1 MTPASELWE
10 EVWGVVERG
19 RLHEL
24 DLLFDANAEFGTP
37 VASGRGVEYIR
48 QVFCRHR
55 HMYPDLQHVAR
66 FVVES
71 ADRQALA
78 AEVMFTG
85 THSMPLR
92 GPGGHEIPAT
102 GRRLRWLAV
111 DTVRAHNGLITQW
124 HAVFD
129 RLGLLE
135 QLQPSRG
142 L

>member
-1 MTPASELWE
+1 MTPARDLWR
-10 EVWGVVERG
+10 EVWIAVECG
-19 RLHEL
+19 RLCEL

-37 VASGRGVEYIR
+37 VASGHGVEYIR
-48 QVFCRHR
+48 QVFDRHR
-55 HMYPDLQHVAR
+55 RMYPDLQHVAQS
-66 FVVES
+66 VVES
-71 ADRQALA
+71 ADKQALA

-92 GPGGHEIPAT
+92 GPDGREIAAS

-111 DTVRAHNGLITQW
+111 DCVRAHNGLITQW

-135 QLQPSRG
+135 QIQPPKEP
-142 L
+142 